1 MGQPLSEKRKELA
14 RKYIESEGVNEPV
27 LEELNRLMKPL
38 YYYCIGDYYK
48 SLPLND
54 IDDFYQIGYVTLWKV
69 LEKCRKKPDIIN
81 SFSSYMMTA
90 VKNAYATE
98 YRNYILKNPI
108 VKVGYEP
115 KGAGGYYYSSVFFNT
130 QYRDRL
136 NEKAREI
143 RCQPDDLADAICL
156 CIAAALKEQGLCE
169 TIPEEPEKKRLPRI
183 SDITRNT
190 RSRFDSAIKN
200 IEKNTRMRSGKRRKS
215 MPRSTEKRST
225 HIKEGN
231 GMRIRSVTE
240 SITEN
245 IAGNTDRKTLSIAGN
260 ETGCGEKQI
269 LKK

>member
-1 MGQPLSEKRKELA
+1 MGQPLSEKRRELA
-14 RKYIESEGVNEPV
+14 RKYIESEGINEPV

-54 IDDFYQIGYVTLWKV
+54 LDDFYQIGYVTLWKV

-90 VKNAYATE
+90 VKHAYATE

-136 NEKAREI
+136 NEKAREWK
-143 RCQPDDLADAICL
+143 REFRKKNPELVRQREREYWHRNKEKK
-156 CIAAALKEQGLCE
+156 AAKDKRYYEKHKEQ
-169 TIPEEPEKKRLPRI
+169 IRQ
-183 SDITRNT
+183 
-190 RSRFDSAIKN
+190 RS
-200 IEKNTRMRSGKRRKS
+200 
-215 MPRSTEKRST
+215 
-225 HIKEGN
+225 KE
-231 GMRIRSVTE
+231 
-240 SITEN
+240 
-245 IAGNTDRKTLSIAGN
+245 
-260 ETGCGEKQI
+260 
-269 LKK
+269 

>member
-136 NEKAREI
+136 NEKAREWK
-143 RCQPDDLADAICL
+143 REFR
-156 CIAAALKEQGLCE
+156 KRN
-169 TIPEEPEKKRLPRI
+169 PELVRQR
-183 SDITRNT
+183 
-190 RSRFDSAIKN
+190 
-200 IEKNTRMRSGKRRKS
+200 
-215 MPRSTEKRST
+215 
-225 HIKEGN
+225 
-231 GMRIRSVTE
+231 
-240 SITEN
+240 
-245 IAGNTDRKTLSIAGN
+245 
-260 ETGCGEKQI
+260 
-269 LKK
+269 